1 MKQNWSID
9 EIQAAWKLA
18 SKLHYGQKYAGSNE
32 GEQFEY
38 LNHIGGVTFEILYA
52 IGQKEAIDADLAIK
66 CAILHDTIE
75 DTELKYDAV
84 KNEFGE
90 AVADGVLALTK
101 NEKLESKAAMTS
113 DSLQRIKGQPKA
125 VWAVKLADRI
135 INLSPPP
142 FHWTTEKRLKYF
154 EEAKLIHRELKDG
167 NAYLANR
174 LLMKIENYKIYIVS

>member
-9 EIQAAWKLA
+9 DIQAAWELA
-18 SKLHYGQKYAGSNE
+18 SKLHYGQKYAGPNE

-38 LNHIGGVTFEILYA
+38 LSHIGGVTFEILYA
-52 IGQKEAIDADLAIK
+52 IGQSEAIDADLAIK

-75 DTELKYDAV
+75 DTELKYEAV

-90 AVADGVLALTK
+90 VIANGVLALTK
-101 NEKLESKAAMTS
+101 NEKLETKAAMMT
-113 DSLQRIKGQPKA
+113 DSLQRIKAQPKA

-142 FHWTTEKRLKYF
+142 FHWTTEKRLKYL
-154 EEAKLIHRELKDG
+154 EEAKVIHQELKDG

-174 LLMKIENYKIYIVS
+174 LLLKIENYKKYIVD

>member
-9 EIQAAWKLA
+9 DIQAAWELA
-18 SKLHYGQKYAGSNE
+18 SKLHYGQKYAGPNE

-52 IGQKEAIDADLAIK
+52 IGQSEAIDADLAIK

-75 DTELKYDAV
+75 DTELKYEAV

-90 AVADGVLALTK
+90 VIANGVLALTK
-101 NEKLESKAAMTS
+101 NEKLETKAAMMT
-113 DSLQRIKGQPKA
+113 DSLQRIKAQPKA

-142 FHWTTEKRLKYF
+142 FHWTTEKRLKYL
-154 EEAKLIHRELKDG
+154 EEAKVIHQELKDG

-174 LLMKIENYKIYIVS
+174 LLLKIENYKKYIVD